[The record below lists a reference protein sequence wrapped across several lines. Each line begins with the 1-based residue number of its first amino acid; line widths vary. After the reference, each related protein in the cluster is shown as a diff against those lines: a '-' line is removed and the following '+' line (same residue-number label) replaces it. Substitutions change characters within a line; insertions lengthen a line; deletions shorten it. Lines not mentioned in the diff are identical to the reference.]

1 MQHRPSN
8 LQAQRQPFS
17 ARAKRSVSRVSV
29 PDLGISVIICAYAD
43 HRWPQL
49 QEAVASVRRQSLPA
63 LETIVVIDH
72 NPALLA
78 RARRELVDAAVI
90 ENEEPR
96 GLSGA
101 RNSGLRI
108 ARGAVVAFLDDD
120 AVADPD
126 WLQWLAVSY
135 RGPEVLGVGG
145 AVEPRWERARPAG
158 FPPEFQWVVGCSYKG
173 LPTVRA
179 PVRNL
184 IGASMSM
191 RREVFELAGDFRTG
205 IGRVGPVPLGCEETE
220 LCIRARR
227 RRRDGEF
234 LYEPRSRVAHL
245 VPASRTTW
253 RYFASRCFAEGISK
267 ALVSSMT
274 GRGDALAAE
283 RAYVRR
289 TLPTGV
295 ARGLVEARRGD
306 PWGLV
311 RAAAI
316 VVGFV
321 LTTAGYAAGVAIV
334 TARAR
339 RR

>member
-1 MQHRPSN
+1 MSE
-8 LQAQRQPFS
+8 AV
-17 ARAKRSVSRVSV
+17 AGMSVV
-29 PDLGISVIICAYAD
+29 ICAYAD

-49 QEAVASVRRQSLPA
+49 QEAVDSVRGQSLPA

-78 RARRELVDAAVI
+78 RARRELSDVTVL

-101 RNSGLRI
+101 RNSGLRV

-120 AVADPD
+120 AIAEPD
-126 WLQWLAVSY
+126 WLRWLAA
-135 RGPEVLGVGG
+135 PFAEPHVLGVGG
-145 AVEPRWERARPAG
+145 AVEPRWETGRPAG
-158 FPPEFQWVVGCSYKG
+158 FPPEFQWVVGCSYEG
-173 LPTVRA
+173 LPTRRA

-184 IGASMSM
+184 IGASMSL
-191 RREVFELAGDFRTG
+191 RREVFDIAGGFRTG

-227 RRRDGEF
+227 CRRDGVF
-234 LYEPRSRVAHL
+234 LYEPRARVAHR
-245 VPASRTTW
+245 VPRSRTTW
-253 RYFASRCFAEGISK
+253 RYFCSRCFAEGISK
-267 ALVSSMT
+267 ALVSSTT
-274 GRGDALAAE
+274 GSGDALAAE
-283 RAYVRR
+283 RVFVRR
-289 TLPTGV
+289 TLPSGV
-295 ARGLVEARRGD
+295 LRGFADARRGD

-316 VVGFV
+316 VAGLV
-321 LTTAGYAAGVAIV
+321 LTTLGYAAGSVALV

-339 RR
+339 HHSRPTARL

>member
-1 MQHRPSN
+1 MSRP
-8 LQAQRQPFS
+8 A
-17 ARAKRSVSRVSV
+17 V
-29 PDLGISVIICAYAD
+29 GISVVICAYAD

-49 QEAVASVRRQSLPA
+49 QEAVESVRAQSLPA

-78 RARRELVDAAVI
+78 RARRELLGVEVI

-126 WLQWLAVSY
+126 WLTWLAAPY
-135 RGPEVLGVGG
+135 AEPHVLGVGG
-145 AVEPRWERARPAG
+145 AVEPRWETARPPG
-158 FPPEFQWVVGCSYKG
+158 FPHEFQWVVGCSYEG
-173 LPTVRA
+173 LPTRRA

-184 IGASMSM
+184 IGASMSL

-220 LCIRARR
+220 LCIRARQ
-227 RRRDGEF
+227 RRRDGVF
-234 LYEPRSRVAHL
+234 LYEPRSRVAHH
-245 VPASRTTW
+245 VPRSRTTW
-253 RYFASRCFAEGISK
+253 RYFCSRCFAEGISK

-274 GRGDALAAE
+274 GSHEALATE
-283 RAYVRR
+283 RVYVRR
-289 TLPTGV
+289 TLPSGV
-295 ARGLVEARRGD
+295 IRGLADARRGD

-311 RAAAI
+311 RGTAI
-316 VVGFV
+316 VVGLGV
-321 LTTAGYAAGVAIV
+321 TAFGYAAGKVARM
-334 TARAR
+334 TER
-339 RR
+339 RVSGN